1 MPDRASLLA
10 DGLINLWHRLAAV
23 LGVWYDEIGGMVQ
36 SEDVLHADETGWR
49 VNGKTHWLWAFTTQH
64 ATYDVINKSH
74 VNPVMS
80 GF

>member
-49 VNGKTHWLWAFTTQH
+49 VNGKTL
-64 ATYDVINKSH
+64 
-74 VNPVMS
+74 
-80 GF
+80 GFGRSQRNTRRMM